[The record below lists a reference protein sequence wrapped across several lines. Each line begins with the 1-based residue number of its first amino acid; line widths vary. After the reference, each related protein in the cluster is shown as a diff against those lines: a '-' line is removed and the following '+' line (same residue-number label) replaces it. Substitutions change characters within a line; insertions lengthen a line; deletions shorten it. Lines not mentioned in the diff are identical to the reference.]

1 MKMISLYE
9 TLYIAFAKKDINITI
24 WLRQQQEQKEPRLRV
39 VM

>member
-9 TLYIAFAKKDINITI
+9 TLYIAFVGKETSIVI

>member
-9 TLYIAFAKKDINITI
+9 TLYIAFARKETSIVI